1 MKHVTGV
8 PIRFAGTGEKVDDF
22 EAFHPDRM
30 ASRILGMGDVVSL
43 VEKAQETMD
52 EKEAERMAE
61 KMQRADF
68 NLEDFLKQMQQ
79 VKKLGSLGSV
89 VNMLPG
95 MNGVEVGEKEDRQM
109 KQTEAIIQ
117 SMTIY
122 ERRNPAIL
130 NGSRRMR
137 IANGSGVKI
146 KDVNQLLK
154 NFGQMRKMMKKLQG
168 GKGRKMME
176 SLMGGGMP
184 GN

>member
-1 MKHVTGV
+1 MT
-8 PIRFAGTGEKVDDF
+8 
-22 EAFHPDRM
+22 
-30 ASRILGMGDVVSL
+30 
-43 VEKAQETMD
+43 VETPETMD